1 MSDAPAASAAPQRGR
16 RTRERA
22 GAFLRATGRYAM
34 THPVSMA
41 FVVSVVSAAALTGT
55 LWGEDASV
63 WGAGPL
69 ATFGAGRWWTLV
81 TALVIPDSPVDAVV
95 SVTLGVTVLAYAERL
110 LGSRR
115 AAVLLGALGLAGL
128 LTGIGLHAAAWA
140 VTDLRPVVAA
150 EVPVLDPTT
159 SIAGVVLAATAFAP
173 TLWRRRV
180 RLVGFAT
187 LALFALYAGDA
198 DSWYRL
204 SAAVI
209 GLVVGEMLARGR
221 ERRAWHRSST
231 RETRTLLALV
241 VAVVGSGPLVAL
253 ISGGGR
259 GPLSL
264 VVDAYTQYDDELLA
278 RCGRVSSSVCD
289 EQLALLMTRGLGP
302 ALLAVTPLVLML
314 VAAWGLRLGRRAALV
329 LAVLTLV
336 ASAVIP
342 VVSLLDGRLRID
354 PWVDGSGAEYILWA
368 VATVVIPVTLAIVLV
383 LARDRF
389 PIRATRG
396 AARTVA
402 AVIGAAFLACATT
415 LFVIEA
421 LGRRSFDRDPSVLD
435 LALLTLRRFLPPAY
449 TNPVGAATFPHHGP
463 ALFAYQWVGVLFWAI
478 AIAALLWM
486 FRRTQRPDPGDARL
500 YRELLLRGGDTLG
513 FLGTWAGNRHWYS
526 DDRACA
532 VAYRLVGEVALA
544 VADPLA
550 PEGRRPETLRA
561 FSDFCVEH
569 GWMPA
574 FYSVHDD
581 TAADLEAL
589 GWRNVP
595 VGVETVMDLPGLT
608 FAGKAWQKVRQPLT
622 RAEREG
628 YTAVWTRWH
637 ELTVAQASQV
647 VAIDEEWVADRALP
661 EMGFTLGSL
670 EELRDR
676 DVRLL
681 LAVGPEGRIEAV
693 TSWMPSW
700 TDGAVTGWTLDFM
713 RRRTDGPNGMM
724 EFLIAKAALQLQ
736 AEGAVV
742 LSLSGAPLAEAP
754 DAPIDGDP
762 APLRALLRWLAEV
775 LEPAY
780 GFASLFRFKGKF
792 RPRYRALT
800 LAYRDPLHLPAIGAA
815 VGRAY
820 VPDASRREIV
830 ALART
835 AWEGRR

>member
-1 MSDAPAASAAPQRGR
+1 MSDAPPDPAAPARGR
-16 RTRERA
+16 GTRARGTAFVRA
-22 GAFLRATGRYAM
+22 GRRYVVL
-34 THPVSMA
+34 HPVSSA
-41 FVVSVVSAAALTGT
+41 FVVVVLSAAALTGT
-55 LWGEDASV
+55 LWGQDASI

-69 ATFGAGRWWTLV
+69 GTFAVGRWWTVL

-95 SVTLGVTVLAYAERL
+95 SVVLALTALAYAERL
-110 LGSRR
+110 IGSRR
-115 AAVLLGALGLAGL
+115 TAVLLGVLGVGGL
-128 LTGIGLHAAAWA
+128 LTGIGFHAAAWT

-159 SIAGVVLAATAFAP
+159 PIVGVVMAASAFAP
-173 TLWRRRV
+173 TLWRRRL

-198 DSWYRL
+198 DSWYRVT
-204 SAAVI
+204 AAVI
-209 GLVVGEMLARGR
+209 GLGVGAMLARGR

-231 RETRTLLALV
+231 RETRTLLALL

-253 ISGGGR
+253 VSGGGR

-278 RCGRVSSSVCD
+278 RCGRVSSAVCD

-329 LAVLTLV
+329 LAVLALT

-342 VVSLLDGRLRID
+342 VVSLVDGRLRID
-354 PWVDGSGAEYILWA
+354 PWVDGSGGEYVLWA
-368 VATVVIPVTLAIVLV
+368 LATVAIPLTLVVVLLV
-383 LARDRF
+383 SRARF
-389 PIRATRG
+389 PVRATRR

-402 AVIGAAFLACATT
+402 GVIGIAFLACATA
-415 LFVIEA
+415 FFIIES
-421 LGRRSFDRDPSVLD
+421 LGRRSFDRDPSIPD
-435 LALLTLRRFLPPAY
+435 LVLLTLRRFLPPAY
-449 TNPVGAATFPHHGP
+449 TNPAGSGTFPHHGP

-478 AIAALLWM
+478 AIGAILWLY
-486 FRRTQRPDPGDARL
+486 RRVQRPDPGDTIR
-500 YRELLLRGGDTLG
+500 YRELLRRGSDTLG
-513 FLGTWAGNRHWYS
+513 FLGTWSGNRHWYS
-526 DDRACA
+526 EDRECA
-532 VAYRLVGEVALA
+532 VAYRLVGDVALA
-544 VADPLA
+544 VADPVA
-550 PEGRRPETLRA
+550 PAVRRPEVLRT

-569 GWMPA
+569 GWIPA
-574 FYSVHDD
+574 FYSVHAE
-581 TAADLEAL
+581 TAADLEGL
-589 GWRNVP
+589 GWRRVP

-637 ELTVAQASQV
+637 ELTVSQASQII
-647 VAIDEEWVADRALP
+647 AIDEEWVADRALP

-670 EELRDR
+670 DELRDR

-681 LAVGPEGRIEAV
+681 LAVGPDGRIEAV

-736 AEGAVV
+736 EEGAAV

-754 DAPIDGDP
+754 DAPMDGDP
-762 APLRALLRWLAEV
+762 APLRPLLRWLAEV

-792 RPRYRALT
+792 RPRYRELT

-820 VPDASRREIV
+820 LPDASRREIV

-835 AWEGRR
+835 AWGGRR

>member
-1 MSDAPAASAAPQRGR
+1 MSDAPSSSAQRRSLLRVDARAVAAAM
-16 RTRERA
+16 TR
-22 GAFLRATGRYAM
+22 FLRAN
-34 THPVSMA
+34 PVAVCVAILITAS
-41 FVVSVVSAAALTGT
+41 SAATGT
-55 LWGEDASV
+55 LWGEDALV

-69 ATFGAGRWWTLV
+69 ATFASGRWWTVV
-81 TALVIPDSPVDAVV
+81 TALFIPDSPVDAIT
-95 SVTLGVTVLAYAERL
+95 SVVLALTALSAAERL

-115 AAVLLGALGLAGL
+115 TGILYLVIGVVGLLAGVGMHAAV
-128 LTGIGLHAAAWA
+128 WS

-159 SIAGVVLAATAFAP
+159 PIAGVVMAASAFAL
-173 TLWRRRV
+173 TLWRRRL
-180 RLVGFAT
+180 RLVGFAL

-198 DSWYRL
+198 DSWYRIITA
-204 SAAVI
+204 SI
-209 GLVVGEMLARGR
+209 GLVVGAVLARGI
-221 ERRAWHRSST
+221 ERRSWHRSST
-231 RETRTLLALV
+231 RETRTLLALL

-264 VVDAYTQYDDELLA
+264 VVDAYTQYDDDLLA
-278 RCGRVSSSVCD
+278 RCGTVSEAVCN
-289 EQLALLMTRGLGP
+289 EQIALLMTRGLGP
-302 ALLAVTPLVLML
+302 ALLAIVPLVLML
-314 VAAWGLRLGRRAALV
+314 IAAWGLRQGRRSAL
-329 LAVLTLV
+329 LIAVLTLV
-336 ASAVIP
+336 ASGVMP
-342 VVSLLDGRLRID
+342 LLSLTDGRLRID
-354 PWVDGSGAEYILWA
+354 PWVDGSGAEYVLWA
-368 VATVVIPVTLAIVLV
+368 LASVVIPLALAVALV
-383 LARDRF
+383 LARHRF
-389 PIRATRG
+389 PLRATRR

-402 AVIGAAFLACATT
+402 IVTGVAFVACGSA
-415 LFVIEA
+415 FFIIEE
-421 LGRRSFDRDPSVLD
+421 LGRRAFDRDISVLD
-435 LALLTLRRFLPPAY
+435 MLGLTLRRFFPPSY
-449 TNPVGAATFPHHGP
+449 THPGSSGFPHHGP

-478 AIAALLWM
+478 VIAAILWLY
-486 FRRTQRPDPGDARL
+486 RRVQRPDADDDSL
-500 YRELLLRGGDTLG
+500 YRELLRRGSDTLG
-513 FLGTWAGNRHWYS
+513 FLGTWAGNRHWSS
-526 DDRACA
+526 DDRQSAI
-532 VAYRLVGEVALA
+532 AYRLVGDVALA
-544 VADPLA
+544 VGDPLT
-550 PEGRRPETLRA
+550 PTGGRPEALRG
-561 FSDFCVEH
+561 FTDFCLEH
-569 GWMPA
+569 GWIPA
-574 FYSVHDD
+574 FYSIHAE
-581 TAADLEAL
+581 TAADLHDL
-589 GWRNVP
+589 GWRQIP

-637 ELTVAQASQV
+637 ELTVSQASQV

-681 LAVGPEGRIEAV
+681 LAVGPDDRIEAV

-700 TDGAVTGWTLDFM
+700 TDGELTGWTLDFM
-713 RRRTDGPNGMM
+713 RRRAEGPNGMM

-736 AEGAVV
+736 EEGATV
-742 LSLSGAPLAEAP
+742 LSLSGAPLADDP
-754 DAPIDGDP
+754 DEPADGDP

-792 RPRYRALT
+792 RPRYRPLS
-800 LAYRDPLHLPAIGAA
+800 LAYRDPLQLPSIGAA

-820 VPDASRREIV
+820 LPDASRREIV

>member
-1 MSDAPAASAAPQRGR
+1 MSDAPAASAAPQRGQ

-110 LGSRR
+110 LESRR

-415 LFVIEA
+415 FFVIEA

-478 AIAALLWM
+478 AIAALLWL

-681 LAVGPEGRIEAV
+681 LAVGPDGRIEAV

>member
-1 MSDAPAASAAPQRGR
+1 MSDAPAPPAVPRRGR
-16 RTRERA
+16 RTRERS
-22 GAFLRATGRYAM
+22 GAFLRATGRYVR
-34 THPVSMA
+34 THPVSFA
-41 FVVSVVSAAALTGT
+41 FVVIILTSAALTGS

-69 ATFGAGRWWTLV
+69 ATFAAGRWWTLL
-81 TALVIPDSPVDAVV
+81 TALVIPDSTIDAVV
-95 SVTLGVTVLAYAERL
+95 SAALAVTVLAYAERL

-115 AAVLLGALGLAGL
+115 TAILLAVLGLSGL

-140 VTDLRPVVAA
+140 VTDLRPVIAA

-159 SIAGVVLAATAFAP
+159 PIAGVVMAASAFAS

-180 RLVGFAT
+180 RLVGFAA

-204 SAAVI
+204 SAALI
-209 GLVVGEMLARGR
+209 GLVVGEILARGR

-264 VVDAYTQYDDELLA
+264 VVDAYTQYDDELLS
-278 RCGRVSSSVCD
+278 RCGRMSSSVCD
-289 EQLALLMTRGLGP
+289 EQVALLMTRGLGP

-314 VAAWGLRLGRRAALV
+314 VAAWGLRLGRRAALI

-342 VVSLLDGRLRID
+342 VISLIDGRLRID
-354 PWVDGSGAEYILWA
+354 PWVDGSGAEYVLWA
-368 VATVVIPVTLAIVLV
+368 LATVVIPLLLAIVLV
-383 LARDRF
+383 LQRRRF
-389 PIRATRG
+389 PVLSTRG

-402 AVIGAAFLACATT
+402 VVIGVAFVACAST
-415 LFVIEA
+415 FFAIEE

-435 LALLTLRRFLPPAY
+435 LVLLTLRRFLPPAY
-449 TNPVGAATFPHHGP
+449 TNPAGVATFPHHGP
-463 ALFAYQWVGVLFWAI
+463 ALFAYQWVGVLFWI
-478 AIAALLWM
+478 IVIAAVLWL
-486 FRRTQRPDPGDARL
+486 FRRIQRPDPGDTRL
-500 YRELLLRGGDTLG
+500 YRELLQRGSDTLG
-513 FLGTWAGNRHWYS
+513 FLGTWAGNLHWYS
-526 DDRACA
+526 DDRECA
-532 VAYRLVGEVALA
+532 VAYRLVGDVALA
-544 VADPLA
+544 VGDPLS
-550 PEGRRPETLRA
+550 PEGRRSETLRT

-569 GWMPA
+569 GWTPA

-581 TAADLEAL
+581 TAADLDAL

-637 ELTVAQASQV
+637 DLTVSQASQV
-647 VAIDEEWVADRALP
+647 IAIDEEWVADRALP

-670 EELRDR
+670 DELRDR

-700 TDGAVTGWTLDFM
+700 TDGAITGWTLDFM

-736 AEGAVV
+736 EEGVGV
-742 LSLSGAPLAEAP
+742 LSLSGAPLAESPEALS
-754 DAPIDGDP
+754 DADP

-792 RPRYRALT
+792 RPRYRELT
-800 LAYRDPLHLPAIGAA
+800 LAYRDPLDLPAIGAA

-820 VPDASRREIV
+820 LPDASRREIV
-830 ALART
+830 ALARS
-835 AWEGRR
+835 AWGGRR

>member
-1 MSDAPAASAAPQRGR
+1 MSDTPAPPAAARRYGR
-16 RTRERA
+16 PRERA
-22 GAFLRATGRYAM
+22 GLLVRAAGRFAV
-34 THPVSMA
+34 THPVSIA
-41 FVVSVVSAAALTGT
+41 LVVVILSTAALTGS

-69 ATFGAGRWWTLV
+69 TTFGAGRWWTV
-81 TALVIPDSPVDAVV
+81 ATALVIPDSPIDAVV
-95 SVTLGVTVLAYAERL
+95 STVLALTVLAYAEQL

-115 AAVLLGALGLAGL
+115 TAALLGILGLAGL
-128 LTGIGLHAAAWA
+128 LAGIGFHAAAWA

-159 SIAGVVLAATAFAP
+159 PIAGVVMAASAFAP
-173 TLWRRRV
+173 TLWRRRL
-180 RLVGFAT
+180 RLIGVAT
-187 LALFALYAGDA
+187 LSLFALYAGDA

-204 SAAVI
+204 SAAAI
-209 GLVVGEMLARGR
+209 GLGVGEVLARGR
-221 ERRAWHRSST
+221 ERRAWHRSSI
-231 RETRTLLALV
+231 RETRTLLALL

-264 VVDAYTQYDDELLA
+264 VVDAYTQYDDALLS

-314 VAAWGLRLGRRAALV
+314 VAAWGLRQGRRAALV
-329 LAVLTLV
+329 LAILALV

-342 VVSLLDGRLRID
+342 VVSLVDGRLRID
-354 PWVDGSGAEYILWA
+354 PWVDGSGAEYFLWA
-368 VATVVIPVTLAIVLV
+368 VATVVIPLALSGVL
-383 LARDRF
+383 LAARSRF
-389 PIRATRG
+389 PVRATRG
-396 AARTVA
+396 AARTA
-402 AVIGAAFLACATT
+402 GAVIGVAFVACATT
-415 LFVIEA
+415 FFAIEA
-421 LGRRSFDRDPSVLD
+421 LGHRSFDRDPSVID

-449 TNPVGAATFPHHGP
+449 TNPAGVGMFPHHGP

-478 AIAALLWM
+478 VVATLLWL
-486 FRRTQRPDPGDARL
+486 FRRVRRPDPGDERL
-500 YRELLLRGGDTLG
+500 YRVLLQRGSDTLG

-526 DDRACA
+526 DDRECA
-532 VAYRLVGEVALA
+532 VAYRLVGDVALA
-544 VADPLA
+544 VADPLV
-550 PEGRRPETLRA
+550 PEGCRPEALRA
-561 FSDFCVEH
+561 FSDYCVEH

-574 FYSVHDD
+574 FYSVHDA

-589 GWRNVP
+589 GWRTLP

-628 YTAVWTRWH
+628 FTAVWTRWH
-637 ELTVAQASQV
+637 DLTVSQASQIL
-647 VAIDEEWVADRALP
+647 AIDEEWVADRALP

-670 EELRDR
+670 DELRDR

-681 LAVGPEGRIEAV
+681 LAVGPDGRIEAV

-700 TDGAVTGWTLDFM
+700 TAGEITGWTLDFM
-713 RRRTDGPNGMM
+713 RRRSDGPNGMM

-736 AEGAVV
+736 DEGAAV

-754 DAPIDGDP
+754 DAAGDGDP

-792 RPRYRALT
+792 RPRYRELT
-800 LAYRDPLHLPAIGAA
+800 LAYRDPLHLPAIGGA

-820 VPDASRREIV
+820 LPDASRREIV

-835 AWEGRR
+835 AWGGRR

>member
-1 MSDAPAASAAPQRGR
+1 MSDASAAPSAPRR
-16 RTRERA
+16 AWRTRER
-22 GAFLRATGRYAM
+22 LRTIGRAARRFVT
-34 THPVSMA
+34 THPVSVA
-41 FVVSVVSAAALTGT
+41 FAVVILTCAALTGT
-55 LWGEDASV
+55 LWGEDASI

-69 ATFGAGRWWTLV
+69 ATFAAGRWWTLV
-81 TALVIPDSPVDAVV
+81 TALVVPDSPVDAAL
-95 SVTLGVTVLAYAERL
+95 SVALAISVLAYAERL

-115 AAVLLGALGLAGL
+115 TAVLLGALGLAGL
-128 LTGIGLHAAAWA
+128 ITGIGLHAVAWTL
-140 VTDLRPVVAA
+140 TDLRPVVAA

-159 SIAGVVLAATAFAP
+159 PIAGVVLAASAVAP
-173 TLWRRRV
+173 TLWRRRI

-198 DSWYRL
+198 DSWYRV

-209 GLVVGEMLARGR
+209 GLAAGEVLARGR
-221 ERRAWHRSST
+221 ERRPWHRSSA
-231 RETRTLLALV
+231 RETRTLLALL

-264 VVDAYTQYDDELLA
+264 VVDAYTQYDDELLS
-278 RCGRVSSSVCD
+278 RCARVSSAVCD

-302 ALLAVTPLVLML
+302 GLLAVTPLVLML
-314 VAAWGLRLGRRAALV
+314 VAAWGLRLGRRAAWV
-329 LAVLTLV
+329 LAVLTLL

-342 VVSLLDGRLRID
+342 VISLWDGRLRID
-354 PWVDGSGAEYILWA
+354 PWVDGSGAEYALWA
-368 VATVVIPVTLAIVLV
+368 VATVVIPSALAVVLV
-383 LARDRF
+383 FARGRF
-389 PIRATRG
+389 PVRATRR
-396 AARTVA
+396 AARTVG
-402 AVIGAAFLACATT
+402 VVVGVAFVACATT
-415 LFVIEA
+415 FFAIEA
-421 LGRRSFDRDPSVLD
+421 LGRRSFDRDPSVVD
-435 LALLTLRRFLPPAY
+435 LVLLTLRRFLPPAY
-449 TNPVGAATFPHHGP
+449 TNPAGAAMFPHHGP

-478 AIAALLWM
+478 AVAAILWL
-486 FRRTQRPDPGDARL
+486 FRRVQRPDPGDARL
-500 YRELLLRGGDTLG
+500 YRDLLRRGSDTLG
-513 FLGTWAGNRHWYS
+513 FVGTWEGNRHWYS
-526 DDRACA
+526 DDRECA
-532 VAYRLVGEVALA
+532 VAYRLVGDVALA
-544 VADPLA
+544 VADPVA
-550 PEGRRPETLRA
+550 PAGRRPEAVQA
-561 FSDFCVEH
+561 FADFCVEH

-574 FYSVHDD
+574 FYSVHSD
-581 TAADLEAL
+581 TAADLETL
-589 GWRNVP
+589 GWRTIP

-637 ELTVAQASQV
+637 ELTVSQMSQV

-670 EELRDR
+670 DELRDR

-681 LAVGPEGRIEAV
+681 LAVDPDGRIEAV
-693 TSWMPSW
+693 TSWMPTW
-700 TDGAVTGWTLDFM
+700 TDGEVTGWTLDFM
-713 RRRTDGPNGMM
+713 RRRTEGPNGMM

-736 AEGAVV
+736 EEGAAV

-754 DAPIDGDP
+754 DAPTDGDP
-762 APLRALLRWLAEV
+762 SALRALLRWLAEV

-792 RPRYRALT
+792 RPRYRELS

-820 VPDASRREIV
+820 LPDASSREIV

-835 AWEGRR
+835 AWGGRR

>member
-1 MSDAPAASAAPQRGR
+1 MSDAPAASAAPQHAR

-115 AAVLLGALGLAGL
+115 AAVLLGALGFAGL

-415 LFVIEA
+415 FFVIEA

-478 AIAALLWM
+478 AIAALLWL

>member
-1 MSDAPAASAAPQRGR
+1 M
-16 RTRERA
+16 TR
-22 GAFLRATGRYAM
+22 
-34 THPVSMA
+34 HPVTVA
-41 FVVSVVSAAALTGT
+41 FVVMIVSAAALTGS
-55 LWGEDASV
+55 LWGADASS

-69 ATFGAGRWWTLV
+69 ATFAAGRWWTV
-81 TALVIPDSPVDAVV
+81 VSALVIPDSPTDTVI
-95 SVTLGVTVLAYAERL
+95 SVMLAMTVLAYAERL

-115 AAVLLGALGLAGL
+115 VALLLAAVGIAGL
-128 LTGIGLHAAAWA
+128 VTGIGLHALAWT

-159 SIAGVVLAATAFAP
+159 AIAGVVMAASAYAS

-180 RLVGFAT
+180 RLVGFAA

-198 DSWYRL
+198 DSWYRV

-209 GLVVGEMLARGR
+209 GLAVGERLARGR
-221 ERRAWHRSST
+221 ERRTWHRSST
-231 RETRTLLALV
+231 RETRTLLALL

-264 VVDAYTQYDDELLA
+264 VVDAYTQYDDELLE
-278 RCGRVSSSVCD
+278 RCSRVSAAVCD

-302 ALLAVTPLVLML
+302 ALLAVTPLILML
-314 VAAWGLRLGRRAALV
+314 VAAWGLRLGRRAALI

-342 VVSLLDGRLRID
+342 LLSLVDGRLRIT
-354 PWVDGSGAEYILWA
+354 PWVDGSGAEYVLWA
-368 VATVVIPVTLAIVLV
+368 VATVAIPVTLAMVLFV
-383 LARDRF
+383 ARGRF
-389 PIRATRG
+389 PVRATRR
-396 AARTVA
+396 AAATVTG
-402 AVIGAAFLACATT
+402 VVGVAFLTCAST
-415 LFVIEA
+415 FFAIEA

-435 LALLTLRRFLPPAY
+435 LVLLTLRRFLPPSY
-449 TNPVGAATFPHHGP
+449 TNSVGVATFPHHGP
-463 ALFAYQWVGVLFWAI
+463 ALFAYQWVGVVFWAVV
-478 AIAALLWM
+478 IAALLWL
-486 FRRTQRPDPGDARL
+486 FRRVQRPDAGDGRL
-500 YRELLLRGGDTLG
+500 YRELLERGSDTLG

-532 VAYRLVGEVALA
+532 VAYRLVGDVALA
-544 VADPLA
+544 IADPLA
-550 PEGRRPETLRA
+550 PQDRRGETLRS

-569 GWMPA
+569 GWIPA

-581 TAADLEAL
+581 TVAELSAL
-589 GWRNVP
+589 GWRHIP

-608 FAGKAWQKVRQPLT
+608 FAGKAWQKVRQPLI

-628 YTAVWTRWH
+628 YTAVWTHWH
-637 ELTVAQASQV
+637 ELTVTQASQV

-670 EELRDR
+670 AELNDR

-681 LAVGPEGRIEAV
+681 LAVGPDGRIEAV

-700 TDGAVTGWTLDFM
+700 TAGSLTGWTLDFM
-713 RRRTDGPNGMM
+713 RRRSDGPNGMM

-736 AEGAVV
+736 DEGAAV

-754 DAPIDGDP
+754 DTPADEDP
-762 APLRALLRWLAEV
+762 APLRALLRWLADV

-792 RPRYRALT
+792 RPRYRGLS

-820 VPDASRREIV
+820 LPDASRREIV

>member
-1 MSDAPAASAAPQRGR
+1 MSDAAPAPAAPR
-16 RTRERA
+16 RAWRARERLA
-22 GAFLRATGRYAM
+22 ALSRAARRFVA
-34 THPVSMA
+34 THPVSVA
-41 FVVSVVSAAALTGT
+41 LVVVILSTAALTGT
-55 LWGEDASV
+55 LWGEDASI

-69 ATFGAGRWWTLV
+69 ATFAAGRWWTLV
-81 TALVIPDSPVDAVV
+81 TALVIPDSTVDAVV
-95 SVTLGVTVLAYAERL
+95 SAALAVSVLAYAERL

-115 AAVLLGALGLAGL
+115 TAVLLGVLGLAGL
-128 LTGIGLHAAAWA
+128 LTGIGFHAAAWA

-159 SIAGVVLAATAFAP
+159 PIAGVVMAATAFAP

-180 RLVGFAT
+180 RLVGFAA

-209 GLVVGEMLARGR
+209 GLGVGEVLARGR

-278 RCGRVSSSVCD
+278 RCARVSSSVCD

-314 VAAWGLRLGRRAALV
+314 VAAWGLRLGRRSALF
-329 LAVLTLV
+329 LAVFTLV

-342 VVSLLDGRLRID
+342 VISLLDGRLLID
-354 PWVDGSGAEYILWA
+354 PWVDGSGAEYVLWA
-368 VATVVIPVTLAIVLV
+368 VATVVIPLV
-383 LARDRF
+383 LAAVLVAARGRF
-389 PIRATRG
+389 PVRATRR

-402 AVIGAAFLACATT
+402 VVIGVAFVACATT
-415 LFVIEA
+415 FFAVEA
-421 LGRRSFDRDPSVLD
+421 LGRRSFERDPSVGD
-435 LALLTLRRFLPPAY
+435 LVILTLRRFLPPAY
-449 TNPVGAATFPHHGP
+449 TNPAGAANFPHHGP
-463 ALFAYQWVGVLFWAI
+463 ALFAYQWVGVLFWAVV
-478 AIAALLWM
+478 IAAILWL
-486 FRRTQRPDPGDARL
+486 FRRVQRPDAGDARV
-500 YRELLLRGGDTLG
+500 YRELLRRGSDTLG

-526 DDRACA
+526 DDRDCA
-532 VAYRLVGEVALA
+532 VAYRLVGDVALA

-550 PEGRRPETLRA
+550 PEGRRPEALRA

-569 GWMPA
+569 GWIPA
-574 FYSVHDD
+574 FYSVHED

-589 GWRNVP
+589 GWRHVP
-595 VGVETVMDLPGLT
+595 VGVETVMDLADLS

-628 YTAVWTRWH
+628 YTAVWTRWR
-637 ELTVAQASQV
+637 ELTVLQASQV

-670 EELRDR
+670 DELRDR

-681 LAVGPEGRIEAV
+681 LAVGPDGRIEAV

-736 AEGAVV
+736 EEGASV

-754 DAPIDGDP
+754 DAAADGDP
-762 APLRALLRWLAEV
+762 SALRALLRWLAEV

-792 RPRYRALT
+792 RPRYRELT

-820 VPDASRREIV
+820 LPDASRREIV
-830 ALART
+830 ALARS
-835 AWEGRR
+835 AWGGRR

>member
-1 MSDAPAASAAPQRGR
+1 MSDAPDASAAPRRGW
-16 RTRERA
+16 RTRERTGVLA
-22 GAFLRATGRYAM
+22 RAARRFVA

-41 FVVSVVSAAALTGT
+41 LVVVILSAGALTGA
-55 LWGEDASV
+55 LWGEDASI

-69 ATFGAGRWWTLV
+69 ATFAAGRWWTLA
-81 TALVIPDSPVDAVV
+81 TSLLVPDSTIDTLV
-95 SVTLGVTVLAYAERL
+95 SAALALTVLAYAERL

-115 AAVLLGALGLAGL
+115 TAVLLGVLGLAGL
-128 LTGIGLHAAAWA
+128 LTGVGLHAAAWA

-159 SIAGVVLAATAFAP
+159 PIAGVVMAASALAP

-204 SAAVI
+204 SAALI
-209 GLVVGEMLARGR
+209 GLGVGELLARGR
-221 ERRAWHRSST
+221 ERRTWHRSST
-231 RETRTLLALV
+231 RETRTLLALI

-264 VVDAYTQYDDELLA
+264 VVDAYTQYDDELLS
-278 RCGRVSSSVCD
+278 RCARVSSAVCD
-289 EQLALLMTRGLGP
+289 EQFALLMTRGLGP

-314 VAAWGLRLGRRAALV
+314 VGAWGLRLGRRAALILVV
-329 LAVLTLV
+329 LALV

-342 VVSLLDGRLRID
+342 VISLLDGRLSID
-354 PWVDGSGAEYILWA
+354 PWVDGSGAEYVLWA
-368 VATVVIPVTLAIVLV
+368 VATVVIPLALAVVLL
-383 LARDRF
+383 LARARF
-389 PIRATRG
+389 PVRATRP
-396 AARTVA
+396 AARTVG
-402 AVIGAAFLACATT
+402 AVIGVAFVACATT
-415 LFVIEA
+415 FFAIEA
-421 LGRRSFDRDPSVLD
+421 LGHRSFDRDPSVWD

-449 TNPVGAATFPHHGP
+449 TNPAGAATFPHHGP

-478 AIAALLWM
+478 VIAAILWL
-486 FRRTQRPDPGDARL
+486 FRRVQRPDPGDARL
-500 YRELLLRGGDTLG
+500 YRELLQRGSDTLG

-526 DDRACA
+526 DDRECA
-532 VAYRLVGEVALA
+532 VAYRLVGDVALA

-550 PEGRRPETLRA
+550 PAGRRSEALRA

-569 GWMPA
+569 GWIPA
-574 FYSVHDD
+574 FYRVHDD
-581 TAADLEAL
+581 TAADLTAL
-589 GWRNVP
+589 GWRTVP

-628 YTAVWTRWH
+628 FSAVWTRWH
-637 ELTVAQASQV
+637 ELTVSQASQV
-647 VAIDEEWVADRALP
+647 LAIDEEWVADRALP

-670 EELRDR
+670 DELRDR

-681 LAVGPEGRIEAV
+681 LAVGPDGRIEAV

-700 TDGAVTGWTLDFM
+700 SAGEITGWTLDFM

-724 EFLIAKAALQLQ
+724 EFLIAKAALELQ
-736 AEGAVV
+736 EEGAAV

-754 DAPIDGDP
+754 DAPADGDP
-762 APLRALLRWLAEV
+762 SALRALLRWLAEV

-792 RPRYRALT
+792 RPRYRKLV

-820 VPDASRREIV
+820 LPDASRREIV

-835 AWEGRR
+835 AWGGRR

>member
-1 MSDAPAASAAPQRGR
+1 MRAA
-16 RTRERA
+16 
-22 GAFLRATGRYAM
+22 GRYVRA
-34 THPVSMA
+34 HPASFA
-41 FVVSVVSAAALTGT
+41 FVVLILSGSALAGT

-69 ATFGAGRWWTLV
+69 ATFGAGRWWTLL
-81 TALVIPDSPVDAVV
+81 TALVLPDSTIDAVV
-95 SVTLGVTVLAYAERL
+95 SSVLAVTVLAYAERL

-115 AAVLLGALGLAGL
+115 TVVLLVVLGLAGL

-140 VTDLRPVVAA
+140 VTDLRPVIAA

-159 SIAGVVLAATAFAP
+159 PIAGVVLAASAFAP

-180 RLVGFAT
+180 RLVGFAL

-204 SAAVI
+204 SAALI
-209 GLVVGEMLARGR
+209 GLVVGEVLARGR

-231 RETRTLLALV
+231 RETRTLLALI

-264 VVDAYTQYDDELLA
+264 VVDAYSQYDDELLS
-278 RCGRVSSSVCD
+278 RCSRLSSSVCD
-289 EQLALLMTRGLGP
+289 EQVTLLMTRGLGP
-302 ALLAVTPLVLML
+302 ALLAVIPLVLML
-314 VAAWGLRLGRRAALV
+314 VAAWGLRLGRRAALI

-342 VVSLLDGRLRID
+342 VISLLDGRLSID
-354 PWVDGSGAEYILWA
+354 PWVDGSGAEYVLWA
-368 VATVVIPVTLAIVLV
+368 LATVVIPFVLAVVLV
-383 LARDRF
+383 IQRRMF
-389 PIRATRG
+389 PVRATRG
-396 AARTVA
+396 ATRTVA
-402 AVIGAAFLACATT
+402 VVVGVAFLACAIIF
-415 LFVIEA
+415 FVTAEF
-421 LGRRSFDRDPSVLD
+421 GRRTFDRDPSVLD
-435 LALLTLRRFLPPAY
+435 LLLLTLRRFLPPAY
-449 TNPVGAATFPHHGP
+449 TNPAGVAMFPHHGP
-463 ALFAYQWVGVLFWAI
+463 ALFAYQWVGVLFWVI
-478 AIAALLWM
+478 VIAAVLWL
-486 FRRTQRPDPGDARL
+486 FRRIQRPDAGDERL
-500 YRELLLRGGDTLG
+500 YRELLQRGSDTLG
-513 FLGTWAGNRHWYS
+513 FLGTWTGNLHWYS
-526 DDRACA
+526 DDRECA
-532 VAYRLVGEVALA
+532 VAYRLVGDVALA
-544 VADPLA
+544 VADPLT
-550 PEGRRPETLRA
+550 PRGRRPETLQA

-569 GWMPA
+569 GWTPA

-581 TAADLEAL
+581 TAADLGAL
-589 GWRNVP
+589 GWQNVP

-637 ELTVAQASQV
+637 DLTVSQASQV
-647 VAIDEEWVADRALP
+647 IAIDEEWVADRALP

-670 EELRDR
+670 DELRDR

-700 TDGAVTGWTLDFM
+700 TDGAITGWTLDFM

-736 AEGAVV
+736 EEGVGL
-742 LSLSGAPLAEAP
+742 LSLSGAPLAESPEAVSE
-754 DAPIDGDP
+754 ADP

-792 RPRYRALT
+792 RPRYRELT
-800 LAYRDPLHLPAIGAA
+800 LAYRDPLDLPAIGAA

-820 VPDASRREIV
+820 LPDASRREIV
-830 ALART
+830 ALARS
-835 AWEGRR
+835 AWGGRR

>member
-1 MSDAPAASAAPQRGR
+1 MSDAAPAPAAPR
-16 RTRERA
+16 RAWRARERLA
-22 GAFLRATGRYAM
+22 ALSRAARRFVA
-34 THPVSMA
+34 THPVSVA
-41 FVVSVVSAAALTGT
+41 LVVVILSTAALTGT
-55 LWGEDASV
+55 LWGEDASI

-69 ATFGAGRWWTLV
+69 ATFAAGRWWTLV
-81 TALVIPDSPVDAVV
+81 TALVIPDSTVDAVV
-95 SVTLGVTVLAYAERL
+95 SAALAISVLAYAERL

-115 AAVLLGALGLAGL
+115 TAVLLGVLGLAGL
-128 LTGIGLHAAAWA
+128 LTGIGFHAAAWA
-140 VTDLRPVVAA
+140 LTDLRPVVAA

-159 SIAGVVLAATAFAP
+159 PIAGVVMAATAFAP

-180 RLVGFAT
+180 RLVGFAA

-209 GLVVGEMLARGR
+209 GLGVGEVLARGR

-278 RCGRVSSSVCD
+278 RCARVSSSVCD

-302 ALLAVTPLVLML
+302 ALLAVTPL
-314 VAAWGLRLGRRAALV
+314 AARG
-329 LAVLTLV
+329 
-336 ASAVIP
+336 
-342 VVSLLDGRLRID
+342 
-354 PWVDGSGAEYILWA
+354 
-368 VATVVIPVTLAIVLV
+368 
-383 LARDRF
+383 RF
-389 PIRATRG
+389 PVRATRR

-402 AVIGAAFLACATT
+402 VVIGVAFVACATT
-415 LFVIEA
+415 FFAVEA
-421 LGRRSFDRDPSVLD
+421 LGRRSFERDPSVGD
-435 LALLTLRRFLPPAY
+435 LVVLTLRRFLPPAY
-449 TNPVGAATFPHHGP
+449 TNPAGAANFPHHGP
-463 ALFAYQWVGVLFWAI
+463 ALFAYQWVGVLFWAVV
-478 AIAALLWM
+478 IAAILWL
-486 FRRTQRPDPGDARL
+486 FRRVQRPDAGDARV
-500 YRELLLRGGDTLG
+500 YRELLRRGSDTLG

-526 DDRACA
+526 DDRDCA
-532 VAYRLVGEVALA
+532 VAYRLVGDVALA

-550 PEGRRPETLRA
+550 PEGRRPQALRA

-569 GWMPA
+569 GWIPA
-574 FYSVHDD
+574 FYSVHED

-589 GWRNVP
+589 GWRHVP
-595 VGVETVMDLPGLT
+595 VGVETVMDLADLS

-628 YTAVWTRWH
+628 YTAVWTRWR
-637 ELTVAQASQV
+637 ELTVLQASQV

-670 EELRDR
+670 DELRDR

-681 LAVGPEGRIEAV
+681 LAVGPDGRIEAV

-736 AEGAVV
+736 EEGASV

-754 DAPIDGDP
+754 DAAADGDP
-762 APLRALLRWLAEV
+762 SALRALLRWLAEV

-792 RPRYRALT
+792 RPRYRELT

-820 VPDASRREIV
+820 LPDASRREIV
-830 ALART
+830 ALARS
-835 AWEGRR
+835 AWGGRR